1 MWDGPALRVWSG
13 WVRHCVE
20 SEKPL
25 PPESPGRE
33 TLRPEGTLKRSSFLC
48 EGQGTERRQR
58 SSFPQFPGMEKQAV
72 AVP

>member
-1 MWDGPALRVWSG
+1 M
-13 WVRHCVE
+13 E

-33 TLRPEGTLKRSSFLC
+33 TLRPEGTLKRSGFLC